1 MEIAVSSQALDA
13 KLAAALMVILDTSGW
28 AFLPRGCI
36 FLADEPGT
44 SLRKVAA
51 HNLPAGQ
58 GHDCTIVP
66 LGHCLCGRTAEER
79 RVIYLEQADDRRR
92 PHGHYC
98 APILSDQGLLGVLNI
113 FTVPNRRVGETEL
126 DFLTAVTH
134 GLALL
139 IENHRGAERLAA
151 QRDLLA
157 KVLDNIPLRVFWK
170 DRHSVYR
177 GCNLR
182 FARDAGVAVPAAIV
196 GRRDEELPGRS
207 QEADVYHRRDQ
218 RVIDTGQ
225 PLLDYEELRRFA
237 DGREAMVVGSLL
249 PLQLGDGSVDG
260 VLGVYGDVTE
270 QRNTESRLRH
280 LALSDQVTGLPNQIL
295 FKDRLEQA
303 IIAAR
308 HGQRTLGLICLD
320 IDNFQ
325 KVNNTFGHAVGDEVL
340 RLVGERLRQSL
351 YNTDTLGRMGGD
363 IFVLL
368 LRELAHKDDITLVL
382 RKLRRALVQ
391 PLGVAGHELF
401 VTVSIGVALYPDDG
415 GDAETLL
422 KNADTALHK
431 AKESGRNGYQ
441 LYSPVMNAS
450 ALMRLSLEGQLRKA
464 LELQQL
470 EVYFQPQVDARS
482 GRLVGAEALVRWR
495 HPELGMVAPG
505 DFIPLAEETGMI
517 VDIGAWVLNEAC
529 IMSRE
534 WGEQGLPLERVAV
547 NLSPLQFRHHDL
559 VTTICS
565 ALLDSGLDPSLLELE
580 ITESAVMHDV
590 DKAAD
595 ILRYFREM
603 GVKVA
608 IDDFGTGY
616 SSLSLLKK
624 FPITLLKID
633 RAFIHGTDQHEDDRA
648 IVTAIIAMGHQLGLK
663 VLAEGVESE
672 AQRTFLRESGCDELQ
687 GYLFS
692 RPLPPA
698 QFHEYL
704 AGHLVGD

>member
-1 MEIAVSSQALDA
+1 
-13 KLAAALMVILDTSGW
+13 
-28 AFLPRGCI
+28 
-36 FLADEPGT
+36 
-44 SLRKVAA
+44 
-51 HNLPAGQ
+51 
-58 GHDCTIVP
+58 
-66 LGHCLCGRTAEER
+66 
-79 RVIYLEQADDRRR
+79 
-92 PHGHYC
+92 
-98 APILSDQGLLGVLNI
+98 
-113 FTVPNRRVGETEL
+113 
-126 DFLTAVTH
+126 
-134 GLALL
+134 
-139 IENHRGAERLAA
+139 
-151 QRDLLA
+151 
-157 KVLDNIPLRVFWK
+157 
-170 DRHSVYR
+170 
-177 GCNLR
+177 
-182 FARDAGVAVPAAIV
+182 
-196 GRRDEELPGRS
+196 
-207 QEADVYHRRDQ
+207 
-218 RVIDTGQ
+218 
-225 PLLDYEELRRFA
+225 
-237 DGREAMVVGSLL
+237 
-249 PLQLGDGSVDG
+249 
-260 VLGVYGDVTE
+260 
-270 QRNTESRLRH
+270 
-280 LALSDQVTGLPNQIL
+280 
-295 FKDRLEQA
+295 
-303 IIAAR
+303 
-308 HGQRTLGLICLD
+308 
-320 IDNFQ
+320 
-325 KVNNTFGHAVGDEVL
+325 
-340 RLVGERLRQSL
+340 
-351 YNTDTLGRMGGD
+351 
-363 IFVLL
+363 
-368 LRELAHKDDITLVL
+368 
-382 RKLRRALVQ
+382 
-391 PLGVAGHELF
+391 
-401 VTVSIGVALYPDDG
+401 
-415 GDAETLL
+415 
-422 KNADTALHK
+422 
-431 AKESGRNGYQ
+431 
-441 LYSPVMNAS
+441 
-450 ALMRLSLEGQLRKA
+450 MRLSLEGQLRKA